1 MNNTGSL
8 TIVIFASD
16 EITYDVCGNTQPNTV
31 DIADMNSEF
40 EDFVFFDT
48 PGFQQEYSNDCSY
61 EVFYQQLIEKMDF
74 VYVVWDV
81 NHGKID
87 ESFSSLFQ
95 NKAHGVDYEM
105 IFNRYGDD
113 QAGNGISF
121 LNQQYA
127 KMTKG
132 HELLSEGYVLK
143 LHENRTKYQNEFV
156 EDIRS
161 LRTKIL
167 SVNQTVHDQRKLTM
181 KENLIRYRSK
191 ITGFDSLRKIKMA
204 DRMIQKDLNIH
215 MKPVHSHFEK
225 FGFEL

>member
-1 MNNTGSL
+1 MNTGSL
-8 TIVIFASD
+8 TVVIFASD

-48 PGFQQEYSNDCSY
+48 PGFQQEYTNDCSY
-61 EVFYQQLIEKMDF
+61 EVFYKQLIEKMDF

-105 IFNRYGDD
+105 IFNRYDD

-156 EDIRS
+156 EDIHL